1 MPGRTR
7 SCHGVCDT
15 TMSWGL
21 LPGSVRRRAAERH
34 RAVLWLAVSSGI
46 AGQFETLVYNTQ
58 VFFWDSDTADAAA
71 R

>member
-1 MPGRTR
+1 
-7 SCHGVCDT
+7 
-15 TMSWGL
+15 MSWGL